1 MQFQQIGKKVPTF
14 TEGTPP
20 YCVGKFDLLGDT
32 ISLIPSVGIFITMNP
47 GYAGR
52 TELPEN
58 IKALFRTCAMI
69 RPDLAIICENMLMSE
84 GFLGARDLAIKFTTL
99 YGLSKELLS
108 KQPHYDWGLRA
119 VASVLRVAGGM
130 KRASP
135 EQPEEQV
142 LMRSLRDFNTPKIPN
157 WDIPIF
163 IRLIQDLFPL
173 YADNTATQVDEGLKA
188 KVKQVCPSIKLMPQD
203 EFVLKCLQLQ
213 ELLDVRHSVME
224 MGPGGCGKTRIW
236 QALKASHNIGHE
248 KNKICISE
256 IINPKALTV
265 DEIFG
270 YMTLAK
276 DWKDGVLSIIMRGM
290 SKNDRDLGYKE
301 SQTMKW
307 IIFDGDV
314 DTYWIESMNTVMD
327 ANKVLTLVSNERI
340 DLTGQMRII
349 CELDSLKTPA
359 QQPCQGM
366 VYYT

>member
-1 MQFQQIGKKVPTF
+1 
-14 TEGTPP
+14 
-20 YCVGKFDLLGDT
+20 
-32 ISLIPSVGIFITMNP
+32 MNP

-173 YADNTATQVDEGLKA
+173 YADNTATQVDEVLKA
-188 KVKQVCPSIKLMPQD
+188 KVKQVAR
-203 EFVLKCLQLQ
+203 
-213 ELLDVRHSVME
+213 LLNWF
-224 MGPGGCGKTRIW
+224 PKTI
-236 QALKASHNIGHE
+236 
-248 KNKICISE
+248 
-256 IINPKALTV
+256 
-265 DEIFG
+265 
-270 YMTLAK
+270 
-276 DWKDGVLSIIMRGM
+276 LS
-290 SKNDRDLGYKE
+290 
-301 SQTMKW
+301 
-307 IIFDGDV
+307 
-314 DTYWIESMNTVMD
+314 
-327 ANKVLTLVSNERI
+327 
-340 DLTGQMRII
+340 
-349 CELDSLKTPA
+349 
-359 QQPCQGM
+359 
-366 VYYT
+366 

>member
-1 MQFQQIGKKVPTF
+1 MILDAIHLYAIPANREKKYQHLPK
-14 TEGTPP
+14 GTPP

-142 LMRSLRDFNTPKIPN
+142 LMRSLRDFNTPKILY

-173 YADNTATQVDEGLKA
+173 YADNTATVDEGLRQKS
-188 KVKQVCPSIKLMPQD
+188 QVCPSL
-203 EFVLKCLQLQ
+203 
-213 ELLDVRHSVME
+213 
-224 MGPGGCGKTRIW
+224 
-236 QALKASHNIGHE
+236 N
-248 KNKICISE
+248 
-256 IINPKALTV
+256 
-265 DEIFG
+265 
-270 YMTLAK
+270 
-276 DWKDGVLSIIMRGM
+276 
-290 SKNDRDLGYKE
+290 
-301 SQTMKW
+301 
-307 IIFDGDV
+307 
-314 DTYWIESMNTVMD
+314 
-327 ANKVLTLVSNERI
+327 
-340 DLTGQMRII
+340 
-349 CELDSLKTPA
+349 
-359 QQPCQGM
+359 
-366 VYYT
+366 